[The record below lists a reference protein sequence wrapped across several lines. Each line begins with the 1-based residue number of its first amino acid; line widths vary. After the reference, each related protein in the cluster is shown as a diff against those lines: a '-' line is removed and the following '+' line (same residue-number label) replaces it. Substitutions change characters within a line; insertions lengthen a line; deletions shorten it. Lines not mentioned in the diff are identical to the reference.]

1 MDDQR
6 ILLRHLELTF
16 YQRSLSYSSSCSFHV
31 IKTAELSPAFSP
43 DVGVTSSQDASQ
55 ISSHPVELAA
65 ALQTQFVSAFP
76 PINCNLFKKIH
87 LQKILSNLC
96 IGVAMSD
103 GVFEEGAL
111 EVEKKTVSNCLPVH
125 LSM

>member
-1 MDDQR
+1 
-6 ILLRHLELTF
+6 
-16 YQRSLSYSSSCSFHV
+16 V

-111 EVEKKTVSNCLPVH
+111 EVEKKKVSNCLLVH